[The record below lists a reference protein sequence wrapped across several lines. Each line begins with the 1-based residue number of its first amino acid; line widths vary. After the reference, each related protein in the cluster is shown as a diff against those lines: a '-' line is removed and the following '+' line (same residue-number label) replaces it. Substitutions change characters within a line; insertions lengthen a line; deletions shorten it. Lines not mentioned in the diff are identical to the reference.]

1 MTQVYNYSKKFNAI
15 KNSIE
20 SLKKKNL
27 LLPKSY
33 GFFTPDKYDMFV
45 RFTELQ
51 QFKEWTCNICQIS
64 VYGPNKLLIEHHKI
78 HSFKRDLKENEIY
91 KREYHLSNEL

>member
-1 MTQVYNYSKKFNAI
+1 MTQIRNYNRKFNAI

-27 LLPKSY
+27 LLAKSHQ
-33 GFFTPDKYDMFV
+33 FFTPDKYNMFV
-45 RFTELQ
+45 KFQENQ
-51 QFKEWTCNICQIS
+51 VFKEWTCPICQIS

-78 HSFKRDLKENEIY
+78 HSNKRELKENEPYQQEYKIY
-91 KREYHLSNEL
+91 